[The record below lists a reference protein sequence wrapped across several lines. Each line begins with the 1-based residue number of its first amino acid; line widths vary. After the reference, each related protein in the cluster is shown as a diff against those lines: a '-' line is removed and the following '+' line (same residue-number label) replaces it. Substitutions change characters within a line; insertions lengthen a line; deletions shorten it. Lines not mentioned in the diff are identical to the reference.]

1 MRITDLAN
9 FLARHDMQEV
19 AGELVM
25 AAVLGHGDIVWRCAS
40 AKGSVLE
47 IGIHQYVG
55 RRCSNAWAAL
65 LKGQPL
71 LEPVKPRSRRYEE
84 RDENLETTAL

>member
-1 MRITDLAN
+1 
-9 FLARHDMQEV
+9 MQEV
-19 AGELVM
+19 AGDSVM

-71 LEPVKPRSRRYEE
+71 LEPVKPGSPPFGARR
-84 RDENLETTAL
+84 DSETTAL